1 MTWTTVGGS
10 CSSKIWRQAMKSDAS
25 RNRMML
31 TAVLATLSLAA
42 SGALADEQPST
53 PPAQLVRETVQNEIK
68 TSDDHAKFMFC
79 ERRATPKGSQTKL
92 VVETRDATAG
102 VLVAIN
108 DHPLTPQQRQAENA
122 RLERFVN
129 DPAELRKKAKQEKED
144 ADRVLKIMKALPE
157 AFLYERDGTELGTQ
171 GVGRPGDK
179 LVRLKFRP
187 NPGYNPPS
195 RVEQVL
201 TAMQGILLIDEQAK
215 RIAKIDGTLVKN
227 VGFGWGILGHLDRG
241 GHFLVEQ
248 ADVAGGHWEMSR
260 MDLSFTGKALFF
272 KNLSFKSNEIYSDF
286 RPAPPNLTFAQ
297 GVELLKRHEAELLA
311 DREQKGGR

>member
-1 MTWTTVGGS
+1 
-10 CSSKIWRQAMKSDAS
+10 MKSDPS
-25 RNRMML
+25 QIRMIL

-42 SGALADEQPST
+42 SATLAEEQPSI
-53 PPAQLVRETVQNEIK
+53 PPAQLVRETVQNEIN
-68 TSDDHAKFMFC
+68 SNNDQAKFMF
-79 ERRATPKGSQTKL
+79 RDRKITPKGSQTKL
-92 VVETRDATAG
+92 VVETCDAMAG
-102 VLVAIN
+102 MLVAIN
-108 DHPLTPQQRQAENA
+108 DHPLTPEQRQAESA
-122 RLERFVN
+122 RLERFMN
-129 DPAELRKKAKQEKED
+129 DPAELKKKGKQEKED
-144 ADRVLKIMKALPE
+144 ADRVLKIMKALPD

-215 RIAKIDGTLVKN
+215 RIAKIDGTLAKN

-286 RPAPPNLTFAQ
+286 HAAPPNLTFAQ
-297 GVELLKRHEAELLA
+297 GVELLKKYEADLIA
-311 DREQKGGR
+311 DRQQRGGG

>member
-42 SGALADEQPST
+42 SGALAEEQPSI
-53 PPAQLVRETVQNEIK
+53 PPAQLVRETVRNEIN
-68 TSDDHAKFMFC
+68 SNNDQAKFMFR
-79 ERRATPKGSQTKL
+79 EHKITPKGSQTKL
-92 VVETRDATAG
+92 V
-102 VLVAIN
+102 
-108 DHPLTPQQRQAENA
+108 
-122 RLERFVN
+122 
-129 DPAELRKKAKQEKED
+129 
-144 ADRVLKIMKALPE
+144 
-157 AFLYERDGTELGTQ
+157 
-171 GVGRPGDK
+171 
-179 LVRLKFRP
+179 RLKFRQT
-187 NPGYNPPS
+187 PGYNPPS

>member
-1 MTWTTVGGS
+1 MNPDPRRVRAIFAAG
-10 CSSKIWRQAMKSDAS
+10 
-25 RNRMML
+25 L
-31 TAVLATLSLAA
+31 VTLFFAA
-42 SGALADEQPST
+42 GTALAEEGASIS
-53 PPAQLVRETVQNEIK
+53 PAQLVRETVQNETK
-68 TSDDHAKFMFC
+68 SSDDHAKFMFC

-122 RLERFVN
+122 RLERFMN

-157 AFLYERDGTELGTQ
+157 AFLYEPDGTELGRE
-171 GVGRPGDK
+171 GVGKPGDE
-179 LVRLKFRP
+179 LVRLRFRP
-187 NPGYNPPS
+187 NPRYNPPS

-201 TAMQGILLIDEQAK
+201 TAMQGILLIDEQQK
-215 RIAKIDGTLVKN
+215 RIAKIDGTLTRD

-248 ADVAGGHWEMSR
+248 ADVGGGHWELSR
-260 MDLSFTGKALFF
+260 MDLSITGRALFF
-272 KNLSFKSNEIYSDF
+272 KSLSFKSSETYSDF

-297 GVELLKRHEAELLA
+297 GVELLKKHEAELIA
-311 DREQKGGR
+311 EQNGGSGAR